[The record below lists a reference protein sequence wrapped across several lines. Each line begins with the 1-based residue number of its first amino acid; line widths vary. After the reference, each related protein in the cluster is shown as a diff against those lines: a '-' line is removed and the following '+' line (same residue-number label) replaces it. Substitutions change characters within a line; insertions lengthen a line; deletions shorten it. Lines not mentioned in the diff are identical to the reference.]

1 MLFVRGVT
9 LPQAYQSYVACLK
22 SYRGIS
28 KTYQRAPWIRL
39 VVFKAECLKCFL
51 GWEKCKSYW
60 CIQRR
65 KRKRR
70 CKVGEIHR
78 ITFNSGRKNKI
89 DWLHWWL
96 GTRFHQVMLGWSKH
110 DSKSLKAQFS
120 KYSTQLNLLI
130 YRLSWIKFTQRF
142 QLLFNLRVVFSRADI
157 LRQTKLG
164 DKSFIRHKVTNYTKL

>member
-96 GTRFHQVMLGWSKH
+96 GTRFHQVMLNLTLWARAARVALRYRGHCQPHPLNSSSKQVVTSYWFGWSKVWETQV
-110 DSKSLKAQFS
+110 DSPDL
-120 KYSTQLNLLI
+120 
-130 YRLSWIKFTQRF
+130 WW
-142 QLLFNLRVVFSRADI
+142 
-157 LRQTKLG
+157 
-164 DKSFIRHKVTNYTKL
+164 